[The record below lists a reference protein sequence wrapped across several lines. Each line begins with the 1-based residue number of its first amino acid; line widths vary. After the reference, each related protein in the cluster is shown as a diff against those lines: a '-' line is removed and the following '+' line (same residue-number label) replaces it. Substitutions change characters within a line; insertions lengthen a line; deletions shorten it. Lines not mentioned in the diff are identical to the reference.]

1 MGGDAPNDLR
11 VVLCCIITPP
21 YIREVTIIAVWSEK
35 MSSCAP
41 GSSPDVQ
48 RVGGGYAAP
57 PPTLEEQYAT
67 AKQRV
72 LELWAQLEQRTR
84 QLTAM
89 HSKLTE
95 LVQAHQECITLN
107 DDLAKRLAAESDAR
121 ERLALQVAHLQQ
133 ELTSERA
140 REQEQASVSDEEKA
154 LHTELAHEAALLRQT
169 LQQSAGELSALR
181 EAADEL
187 PSLRAAAAE
196 APALHEELAGAKA
209 REQGARRAAL
219 WAEERAEQLARE
231 LEAQRVREGLLEAVL
246 EEARD
251 ASRHDRVRAQQS
263 AQQLAA
269 QGARADEM
277 VAQAEAA
284 AAAHGDAG
292 AQLHKAKAALRALC
306 VTVQDERGLRR
317 KAEAAAAAAEERVAE
332 LLEGEAPAA
341 AQRAQTTAAL
351 ETLRI
356 AAAAQTQRFLADV
369 DGQRTL
375 LESERGARQQE
386 SAAHGAQLAN
396 LQDELRRTRLA
407 LAAAKQAVHNTAEAA
422 ATAIRAEAERAYAAQ
437 VELAEE
443 QSLQAVGEKCSRLAS
458 PVVPGAISASPGGGG
473 SFGAAPH
480 AHAHAHAYAHVHAHA
495 HAPSGGGG
503 VPAQLLP
510 EAMMMAQLTPPA
522 LQLMRTLYHRRAKGR
537 RLGYS

>member
-1 MGGDAPNDLR
+1 
-11 VVLCCIITPP
+11 
-21 YIREVTIIAVWSEK
+21 
-35 MSSCAP
+35 MSLSGP
-41 GSSPDVQ
+41 TSSPADVQ

-84 QLTAM
+84 QMTAM

-95 LVQAHQECITLN
+95 LMQAHQEVLTLN
-107 DDLAKRLAAESDAR
+107 DDLAKRLAAESEAR

-133 ELTSERA
+133 ALTSERA
-140 REQEQASVSDEEKA
+140 AHLQQQQASVSDEEKA

-209 REQGARRAAL
+209 REQEARRAAL
-219 WAEERAEQLARE
+219 WAEERAEQLMRE

-251 ASRHDRVRAQQS
+251 ASRQDRIRAQQS

-269 QGARADEM
+269 QGARAEEM
-277 VAQAEAA
+277 VAQAEAS
-284 AAAHGDAG
+284 AAAHGDAD

-317 KAEAAAAAAEERVAE
+317 QAEAAAAAAEARVVE
-332 LLEGEAPAA
+332 LQEGEAPAA

-356 AAAAQTQRFLADV
+356 AAAAQTQRFEAEM
-369 DGQRTL
+369 DGQRAL
-375 LESERGARQQE
+375 LEAERSARQHE
-386 SAAHGAQLAN
+386 KAAHAAQLAN

-407 LAAAKQAVHNTAEAA
+407 HAAAKQAVHNTAEAA

-443 QSLQAVGEKCSRLAS
+443 QSLKAVGEKCSRLAS
-458 PVVPGAISASPGGGG
+458 PVPGSSASPGGSLG
-473 SFGAAPH
+473 SLGAPH
-480 AHAHAHAYAHVHAHA
+480 AHAPA
-495 HAPSGGGG
+495 HAPSGGL
-503 VPAQLLP
+503 PAQLPP
-510 EAMMMAQLTPPA
+510 EAAVQLTPPA

-537 RLGYS
+537 RLGYG